1 MPVGQENFTVV
12 GGLAVWRL
20 VVQIDGVR
28 TTTRKTAT

>member
-1 MPVGQENFTVV
+1 MPDEEENFAA

-20 VVQIDGVR
+20 VVQIDGNR